1 MGAPVSTSTPPRLT
15 VVWCPAWSVAAA
27 GCSADEAVAVVHAN
41 RVVACSRVAAAA
53 GVCAG
58 QRRREAQARCPEVRL
73 VVHDPGIDARAFQRV
88 VDAVGVLVP
97 RIELGLPGVL
107 TFVTRGPSRY
117 FGGDEAMATRVW
129 QLVRDV
135 VGPGSLAACG
145 EPGVGTADG
154 RFTAGVAARLAAR
167 GNGVCTVQPGG
178 SPAFLAS
185 RSLPWLTVVGEV
197 PAEQVQLFRRL
208 GLRSL
213 GELAA
218 LPQPDVLAR
227 FGRPGVDARHLAAA
241 TDHRPPGVEDPP
253 VGLVAIEH
261 FDTPVHQL
269 DVVVFAARRL
279 ADQLLTALAADG
291 RVCTQVVVAAETD
304 HGERSERVWS
314 LSSGFSVAMLV
325 ERVRWQ
331 LDGWARTGD
340 TGGGGGADGGVDDD
354 SEHAASATAGIVQ
367 LVLEPVEVRADDG
380 IQLGLWGGRTQADEW
395 AQRAAARLAGLVGD
409 DLVVVPEWRGGR
421 HPSDRYTWQPASL
434 CPRLDPGHRSPRP
447 ASPGTAGTS
456 PGTSPGSEGPWPG
469 ALPTPSPATVFAEPV
484 AVEVVDGT
492 GAPVTVSGRGAVSAA
507 PARIGRAG
515 ITAWAGPWVVEERW
529 WDAARHR
536 RLARFQLLTAD
547 GRAFLAA
554 VERRQWWV
562 LAEYA

>member
-1 MGAPVSTSTPPRLT
+1 MGAPTPPRLT
-15 VVWCPAWSVAAA
+15 VVWCPAWPVAAA
-27 GCSADEAVAVVHAN
+27 GCRADEPVAVVHAN
-41 RVVACSRVAAAA
+41 RVVAGSRAATAA
-53 GVCAG
+53 GVRAG
-58 QRRREAQARCPEVRL
+58 QRRREAQARCPDVRL
-73 VVHDPGIDARAFQRV
+73 VTHDPGVDARAFQRV
-88 VDAVGVLVP
+88 VDAVGTLVP
-97 RIELGLPGVL
+97 RLELTVPGVL
-107 TFVTRGPSRY
+107 TFATRGPSRY
-117 FGGDEAMATRVW
+117 FGGDQAMAARVRE
-129 QLVRDV
+129 LVRDTLGAAALV
-135 VGPGSLAACG
+135 ACG

-154 RFTAGVAARLAAR
+154 RFAAGVASRLAAR
-167 GNGVCTVQPGG
+167 GDGVFTVEPQG
-178 SPAFLAS
+178 SPAFLAP
-185 RSLPWLTVVGEV
+185 RSLPWLTAVGEV
-197 PAEQVQLFRRL
+197 PTEQVQLFRRL
-208 GLRSL
+208 GMRSL

-218 LPQPDVLAR
+218 LPEPDVLAR
-227 FGRPGVDARHLAAA
+227 FGRPGVEARHLAAG
-241 TDHRPPGVEDPP
+241 TDHRPPGAEDPP
-253 VGLVAIEH
+253 VGLVAVEH

-269 DVVVFAARRL
+269 DAVVFAARRL
-279 ADQLLTALAADG
+279 ADQLVTALAAGG

-314 LSSGFSVAMLV
+314 LSSGFSVPMLV

-340 TGGGGGADGGVDDD
+340 DGGAGD
-354 SEHAASATAGIVQ
+354 EHSSAVTAGIVQ
-367 LVLEPVEVRADDG
+367 LVLEPAEVRPDDG

-409 DLVVVPEWRGGR
+409 ELVVVPEWRGGR

-434 CPRLDPGHRSPRP
+434 CSRLDPGHRAAEPVAR
-447 ASPGTAGTS
+447 A
-456 PGTSPGSEGPWPG
+456 SEGPWPG
-469 ALPTPSPATVFAEPV
+469 SLPAPSPATVFAEPV
-484 AVEVVDGT
+484 AVEVVDHV
-492 GAPVTVSGRGAVSAA
+492 GAAVTVSGRGSISAA
-507 PARIGRAG
+507 PARLGRAA